1 MRGIFI
7 IGLVAVLAAQLLPGA
22 PTLAQERT
30 GSGEARAGSGPN
42 PLPPIERILA
52 NHAAWLRSLGD
63 PRLLEMMGVSQLSEE
78 NRRDPRRMVFK
89 GRDLRGLGVPSQA
102 NLAAADLSGSRLDG
116 AQLAGVNLS
125 YSLLAGANLTG
136 ANLEGA
142 KLTRVD
148 LAGALLSGAN
158 LAGADLRNS
167 DLTGANLRNA
177 NLSGADLSGSVLIG
191 ANLTRAS
198 LHNANLSNTDLSQ
211 ATLTNADLEL
221 ANLSGSDLLEARLM
235 DAQINRTNLSGA
247 NLFAADL
254 SGALLLN
261 SNLNRANLSGAVLKG
276 TNLFANSLENTPFKG
291 VNLDGVI
298 FEPPAERLAFIRKNL
313 ERVVKADNL
322 SLMTFRNDPE
332 PLGKLRQML
341 NHRDYRWERLEIT
354 YAIRRGKRQ
363 KVSSEG
369 TLMEQLG
376 GLAQLFFIELT
387 IEYGAAPFRPMIIV
401 FAIIFLFGF
410 VYMIPL
416 IVPSKTFG
424 EIWYLKPRD
433 QFARRSVDGAVRQL
447 LVARGFRDLPIA
459 FWFSFLS
466 AMNIG
471 GRIFNIDDLFIN
483 CQREEYYLRATGW
496 VRTLSG
502 VQALITLYLFLLTLL
517 VLFERAVF

>member
-1 MRGIFI
+1 MRGFIF
-7 IGLVAVLAAQLLPGA
+7 IGLVAVLFPQLLPGA

-30 GSGEARAGSGPN
+30 ESKDARAASDRE
-42 PLPPIERILA
+42 PLPPIKRILA
-52 NHAAWLRSLGD
+52 NHAEWLRSLGD
-63 PRLLEMMGVSQLSEE
+63 PQLLELMGASQLSEA

-89 GRDLRGLGVPSQA
+89 DRDLRGFNPPPKA

-125 YSLLAGANLTG
+125 FSLLTGTNLTG

-148 LAGALLSGAN
+148 LAGGNLSGAN

-167 DLTGANLRNA
+167 DLTGADLRNA

-191 ANLTRAS
+191 ADLTQAS
-198 LHNANLSNTDLSQ
+198 LNNANLSNTDLSQ
-211 ATLTNADLEL
+211 AVLTNADLY
-221 ANLSGSDLLEARLM
+221 
-235 DAQINRTNLSGA
+235 QTNLSGA
-247 NLFAADL
+247 DLIEADFSDARIRQADFSGANLFGADF

-261 SNLNRANLSGAVLKG
+261 SNLSRANLSGAVLRG
-276 TNLFANSLENTPFKG
+276 ANLFSNSLENTSFKG
-291 VNLDGVI
+291 VSLAGVI
-298 FEPPAERLAFIRKNL
+298 FEPPAERLAFIEKNL
-313 ERVVKADNL
+313 ERLVKADNL
-322 SLMTFRNDPE
+322 GLMTFRSDPE
-332 PLGKLRQML
+332 PLEKLRQML
-341 NHRDYRWERLEIT
+341 RQGEYRWERLEIS

-363 KVSSEG
+363 QATSDG
-369 TLMEQLG
+369 TFAEQAG
-376 GLAQLFFIELT
+376 GLLQLVFIELT

-401 FAIIFLFGF
+401 FAMIFVFGF

-416 IVPSKTFG
+416 IVPSKAFG
-424 EIWYLKPRD
+424 EIWILKQRD
-433 QFARRSVDGAVRQL
+433 QFARRSMDGAIRER
-447 LVARGFRDLPIA
+447 LVAVSFRELPIA

-502 VQALITLYLFLLTLL
+502 IQALITLYLFLLTILIF
-517 VLFERAVF
+517 FERAIF